1 MSERERRA
9 NQGLRVLDE
18 AHYSGRISCDEYR
31 LRRRQLLGSLGD
43 SYGITARNTLRGN
56 QVAASVAAPQASAVM
71 APAAPAMAPSRTAI
85 AWKPW
90 LAFAL
95 GLLVCAV
102 LVYWLVAAP

>member
-18 AHYSGRISCDEYR
+18 AHYSGRISRDEYR

-56 QVAASVAAPQASAVM
+56 QAAAPVAASPASAVM
-71 APAAPAMAPSRTAI
+71 APTMPAMAASRTAI

>member
-18 AHYSGRISCDEYR
+18 AHYSGRISRDEYR
-31 LRRRQLLGSLGD
+31 LRRRQLLGSLSD

-56 QVAASVAAPQASAVM
+56 QATAAMPPQMSAM
-71 APAAPAMAPSRTAI
+71 PAAPVATASQAVI

-95 GLLVCAV
+95 GLAACAA

>member
-18 AHYSGRISCDEYR
+18 AHYSGRISRDEYR
-31 LRRRQLLGSLGD
+31 LRRRQLLGSLSD
-43 SYGITARNTLRGN
+43 SYGITARNTLRGG
-56 QVAASVAAPQASAVM
+56 QQAPLAVPPRPVAMAASVATAS
-71 APAAPAMAPSRTAI
+71 PAAI

-95 GLLVCAV
+95 GLVACAV